1 ETARMQFQQR
11 LELDPELS
19 DAGGQA
25 ITLAGLALVALAG
38 GETDEAAALLRSSL
52 RLANDIGAREFIFS
66 CLLGSAEVAAQ
77 RRETVRAARLLA
89 ASDALCEE
97 MGYMPPPL
105 ERAQRA
111 RIVTVLDAD
120 DAALV
125 AARSEGRALTLDEA
139 VAYALEDH
147 DRAVASGPSQP
158 LEVDGT
164 R

>member
-1 ETARMQFQQR
+1 
-11 LELDPELS
+11 LS
-19 DAGGQA
+19 
-25 ITLAGLALVALAG
+25 
-38 GETDEAAALLRSSL
+38 
-52 RLANDIGAREFIFS
+52 LANDIGAREFIFS

-111 RIVTVLDAD
+111 RIVTVLDTD

-125 AARSEGRALTLDEA
+125 TARSEGRALTQDEA

-147 DRAVASGPSQP
+147 VRAVTSGPSQP
-158 LEVDGT
+158 PDSALH
-164 R
+164 RSRS